1 MEDFTLL
8 VPTHNRHQYLKRSI
22 EYFKDLNAEVIYCD
36 SSQVKYEGILPTN
49 IKYLH
54 LPDKNFS
61 EKILSAISLVNTSK
75 IALCADDDFILHES
89 LYKGNDFLNRNGDY
103 SSVVGQYACFKKDF
117 DGAFYEM
124 YKWNIN
130 DRNINEDPVSNA
142 KSFFNNYHQILWAM
156 YRKDVIVDSFNAI
169 SKSGF
174 KNDNFIELS
183 IGALA
188 CFKGGIKIFNFIW
201 GVREIND
208 GDHWA
213 VYHPPLYMIQK
224 KKLEVDFTQF
234 KKSIDAV
241 TFDGYSDIVMS
252 SYLDNQ
258 LKNKNI
264 IKRKIKK
271 IIPDAIM
278 KIIKKI
284 LKKYLCQI
292 NDILN
297 PIEKKY
303 RVQLEKINF
312 ILLNQF

>member
-22 EYFKDLNAEVIYCD
+22 EYFKDLSAEVIYCD
-36 SSQVKYEGILPTN
+36 SSQVKYEGIIPTN

-61 EKILSAISLVNTSK
+61 EKILYAVSLVNTSK

-89 LYKGNDFLNRNGDY
+89 LYKGNDFLNRNVDY

-117 DGAFYEM
+117 DGVFYEM

-130 DRNINEDPVSNA
+130 DRNISKDPISNV
-142 KSFFNNYHQILWAM
+142 KSFFYNYHQILWAM
-156 YRKDVIVDSFNAI
+156 YRKDVILDSFDAI
-169 SKSGF
+169 AKSRF
-174 KNDNFIELS
+174 RNDNFIELS
-183 IGALA
+183 IGAIA

-201 GVREIND
+201 GVREKNSD
-208 GDHWA
+208 DHWA
-213 VYHPPLYMIQK
+213 VRHIPLNMIQK

-234 KKSIDAV
+234 KKNIDAI

-258 LKNKNI
+258 SKHSNS
-264 IKRKIKK
+264 IKRKIKN
-271 IIPDAIM
+271 IIPNSIVTF
-278 KIIKKI
+278 
-284 LKKYLCQI
+284 LKKYLYQR

-303 RVQLEKINF
+303 SVQFEKIRF